1 MLHLWNTR
9 KIGKDAAEGAEEDKY
24 AGLSMVEK
32 SRRRAKE
39 WAEKE
44 KVRKE
49 ALAKKRRQAAAAAG
63 ETSSSGTRASA
74 NRKKSSASGKT
85 KK

>member
-1 MLHLWNTR
+1 MLYLWNTC
-9 KIGKDAAEGAEEDKY
+9 KIGKDATEETEEDKY

-49 ALAKKRRQAAAAAG
+49 ALAKKRRQAAAAG
-63 ETSSSGTRASA
+63 TSSSGTRSSA
-74 NRKKSSASGKT
+74 NRKKSSGK
-85 KK
+85 K